1 MSIKATILIL
11 LAGAVALCL
20 TAASVVG
27 FNIWSAEHKT
37 LVHQPSAVDEG
48 RTNLHGE
55 LVQAGN
61 REAEIEKQEWNSPV
75 QLQGLIESHKQ
86 RMTEMGDNPEGK
98 ELVAHDQQAI
108 DRLSK
113 RITEIYVEREAA
125 AERQAEQASEAADEG
140 EQQPQQPAQP

>member
-11 LAGAVALCL
+11 LAGVVVLSL
-20 TAASVVG
+20 TAVGVVG
-27 FNIWSAEHKT
+27 LNIWASEHKT
-37 LVHQPSAVDEG
+37 LVHQPGAVDEG
-48 RTNLHGE
+48 RANLHGE

-61 REAEIEKQEWNSPV
+61 REAEIEKLEWNSPV

-86 RMTEMGDNPEGK
+86 RITEMGDNPEGK

-125 AERQAEQASEAADEG
+125 AERQAEQASEAADEA
-140 EQQPQQPAQP
+140 EQQPQPAQQ